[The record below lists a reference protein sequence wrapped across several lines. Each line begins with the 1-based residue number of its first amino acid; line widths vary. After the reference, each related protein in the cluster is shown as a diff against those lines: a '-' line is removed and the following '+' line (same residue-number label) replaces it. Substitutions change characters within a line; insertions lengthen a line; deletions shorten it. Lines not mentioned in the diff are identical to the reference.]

1 MKDRSAPVGLTKNRK
16 GCFHS
21 WSDYSGLQLF
31 WLQRSARG
39 QPCCSVGFPSLA
51 FPLGSDPWLGELGV
65 WLGSG
70 KPEVL
75 GLVETGLSSPVDD
88 ELLNVEVPRHPVSNK
103 KVLDVE
109 VYSSRSKVYVAVD
122 GTTVSGR
129 MGLNG

>member
-1 MKDRSAPVGLTKNRK
+1 MG
-16 GCFHS
+16 S
-21 WSDYSGLQLF
+21 W
-31 WLQRSARG
+31 
-39 QPCCSVGFPSLA
+39 GFGWA
-51 FPLGSDPWLGELGV
+51 QA
-65 WLGSG
+65 

-129 MGLNG
+129 VGLNG